1 MERIRLYAGYR
12 LAINAIRDGNGL
24 VGANVIYNG
33 NGRRSVRHIP
43 PYIAGSRWFVHCS
56 VDLRV
61 KYFTLSFEYDVVSLF
76 GELKVIFC
84 KELQFLNAELDMFV
98 IEGGKK
104 TSFKDEQL

>member
-1 MERIRLYAGYR
+1 MDGVPSVMSSLYR
-12 LAINAIRDGNGL
+12 RQPLVCTLLGN
-24 VGANVIYNG
+24 
-33 NGRRSVRHIP
+33 
-43 PYIAGSRWFVHCS
+43 F
-56 VDLRV
+56 RV